1 MINIYGHTYSTL
13 TGLGYPVREQGSY
26 GPQET
31 LPDTHVTYFIVDQDD
46 AAHADNRPT
55 SVIHSVQVALY
66 SKDPAIVQTADQT
79 LWSVMAPAGFMRG
92 RGRALPFDGDTGH
105 YGYVRTYN
113 FYDMEG

>member
-1 MINIYGHTYSTL
+1 LINIYKQTYDTL

-46 AAHADNRPT
+46 ASHADNRPT

-66 SKDPAIVQTADQT
+66 SKDPAIVQAADQT
-79 LWSVMAPAGFMRG
+79 LRSVMAPAGFLRG